1 MTTIWQDFATR
12 HGIHT
17 TADMLDSREAPGTPT
32 GEQQTWRWSA
42 ITERGVI
49 ELNDDT
55 DGSGPHDA
63 MTRLFG
69 WWREMRPTN
78 DELEHAIEVLGVTA
92 VAELCSP

>member
-1 MTTIWQDFATR
+1 MTNNWQDFADR

-17 TADMLDSREAPGTPT
+17 TAEMVASCEAPGTPT
-32 GEQQTWRWSA
+32 GEEQTWRWSA

-49 ELNDDT
+49 ELEDET

-78 DELEHAIEVLGVTA
+78 DDLEQALDVLGPEA
-92 VAELCSP
+92 VAELCAP